1 MYVNKIMSSFLKKLD
16 IYCLIVNNINGDKML
31 LRELQTF
38 DVVNV
43 IDGDKLGRIIDLE
56 INYDTGK
63 ILSFT
68 VSPNTFVSFFM
79 KNKNIVIPWE
89 NVVKVGTE
97 VIIVNHEVE

>member
-1 MYVNKIMSSFLKKLD
+1 MW
-16 IYCLIVNNINGDKML
+16 LILLEKYAFFVIINYPFKYNINGDKML

>member
-1 MYVNKIMSSFLKKLD
+1 
-16 IYCLIVNNINGDKML
+16 ML

-43 IDGDKLGRIIDLE
+43 IDGDKLGKIIDLE

-68 VSPNTFVSFFM
+68 VSPNTFASFFM
-79 KNKNIVIPWE
+79 KNKNVVIPWE

-97 VIIVNHEVE
+97 VIIVNHEIE